1 MAGARALT
9 ELEGAVLGTI
19 RLKGPCTPYAVR
31 REFRSSLT
39 PYWSGSAGAIY
50 PLIRRLEGQGLIRS
64 ADGTTGRRRSKR
76 YSLTPG
82 GREALRRWLGPPLAD
97 RTLGVPPDPLRTRM
111 RFLGALPPKRKMSF
125 LTQAQRW
132 LPAHLA
138 QVEKESERYRR
149 AGALHAHLMAL
160 GAVRVLRARLKWI
173 REVVAELGDSSRRKT
188 NKRRRS

>member
-1 MAGARALT
+1 LGLLW
-9 ELEGAVLGTI
+9 ELGPSTAYAI
-19 RLKGPCTPYAVR
+19 RK
-31 REFRSSLT
+31 EFLASPS
-39 PYWSGSAGAIY
+39 PHWSGSAGAIY